1 MLKRGLL
8 MLGVVFSAVL
18 IAHGQVQSIT
28 VDQEIY
34 SGQLDPQV
42 VITNPATIQLLETFY
57 LHNLPTTSKPIW
69 PVSGPRGYR
78 LDNNGVGSFPSSEVR
93 VFCGV
98 IREFVAYNQYSYFL
112 DVNGLESFLISL
124 FPPPNPYTCPSSQAQ
139 VSESHTSGSWISQ
152 VVPLLPTNGY
162 EPPFNG
168 GLWNTGDANQ
178 HDNNCYNYSANKKT
192 GTFAQPG
199 LAGGQEYTM
208 FTCPNV
214 MAAAI
219 RDGFIPWVANV
230 PCSNYDYK
238 VALVMQPPTPAD
250 PCDPVVATCR
260 AHVPQNCCDFHWLRQ
275 NRDGFW
281 SQKHGG
287 DPAINV
293 DDDPVT
299 PMPIRDPRTANR
311 DGYTNFCAFMCVRAN
326 PNLVN
331 IR

>member
-1 MLKRGLL
+1 MSKRWLVVL
-8 MLGVVFSAVL
+8 TVVFFAVVT
-18 IAHGQVQSIT
+18 AHGQQPTIVI
-28 VDQEIY
+28 DQELY
-34 SGQLDPQV
+34 SGQLDPQ
-42 VITNPATIQLLETFY
+42 INYT
-57 LHNLPTTSKPIW
+57 TTSEIATLEGYLTGLTPTGKPNW
-69 PVSGPRGYR
+69 PVSGARGFLLENY
-78 LDNNGVGSFPSSEVR
+78 GVTSFPSSEVR

-98 IREFVAYNQYSYFL
+98 IREFVAVNQYKYYN
-112 DVNGLESFLISL
+112 DVNGLEAYLKSL
-124 FPPPNPYTCPSSQAQ
+124 FPSSQYTCTGNEKQI
-139 VSESHTSGSWISQ
+139 SESQISAGNWIPP

-162 EPPFNG
+162 EPPYNA
-168 GLWNTGDANQ
+168 GLWNTGNANQ
-178 HDNNCYNYSANKKT
+178 FQNNCYNYSANKKT

-199 LAGGQEYTM
+199 LASGQEYTM
-208 FTCPNV
+208 FTCSNV

-219 RDGFIPWVANV
+219 RDGLIPWVANV
-230 PCSNYDYK
+230 ACSNYDYK
-238 VALVMQPPTPAD
+238 VALVIQPSTVAD

-287 DPAINV
+287 DPAIDV

-311 DGYTNFCAFMCVRAN
+311 DGYTNFCGFMCVRAD
-326 PNLVN
+326 PTLVN